1 MEKQL
6 PITPLE
12 PEMME
17 TLAEM
22 VLIKAL
28 NDYRKNQIEKE
39 IDHSLETRDKQE
51 FIRLTNEL
59 KSLCQISLMN
69 QAF

>member
-28 NDYRKNQIEKE
+28 NDYRKNEIEKE
-39 IDHSLETRDKQE
+39 IDYSLEIRDKKE

-59 KSLCQISLMN
+59 KSLC
-69 QAF
+69 

>member
-39 IDHSLETRDKQE
+39 IDHSLETRDKKE

-59 KSLCQISLMN
+59 KSLC
-69 QAF
+69 

>member
-28 NDYRKNQIEKE
+28 SDYRKTQIEKE

-59 KSLCQISLMN
+59 KSLC
-69 QAF
+69 

>member
-39 IDHSLETRDKQE
+39 IDHSLEIRDKKE

-59 KSLCQISLMN
+59 KSLC
-69 QAF
+69 

>member
-22 VLIKAL
+22 VIIKAL

-39 IDHSLETRDKQE
+39 IDHSLVIRDKKE

-59 KSLCQISLMN
+59 KSLC
-69 QAF
+69 